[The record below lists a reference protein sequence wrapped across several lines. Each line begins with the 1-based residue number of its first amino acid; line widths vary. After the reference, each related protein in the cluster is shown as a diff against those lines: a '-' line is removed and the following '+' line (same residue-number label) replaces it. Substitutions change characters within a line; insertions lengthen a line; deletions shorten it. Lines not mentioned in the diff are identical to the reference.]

1 MSNVQKYS
9 SRLAAVGLL
18 VALVVA
24 VYGALAMPLVEAHS
38 RLNLAQKETREQ
50 LDRYAQIAARRPA
63 IEVLLTKLESQQV
76 STSIYLHGS
85 TDPLAAVELQD
96 RINAQIK
103 RTGGKL
109 RSIQVLRAETNESF
123 KRVAISVQLTTT
135 MSAFH
140 NLLYAIEASRP
151 LLEIRNLEIKNT
163 RRRTNN
169 NKQTEEPVLLIR
181 FDVFGFLKPVKA

>member
-9 SRLAAVGLL
+9 SRLVAVGLL

-24 VYGALAMPLVEAHS
+24 VYGSLAMPLVEAHS
-38 RLNLAQKETREQ
+38 RLDLAQREAREQ
-50 LDRYAQIAARRPA
+50 LDRYAQIAARRSA

-151 LLEIRNLEIKNT
+151 LLEIRKLDIKNT

-169 NKQTEEPVLLIR
+169 NKQIEEPVLLIR
-181 FDVFGFLKPVKA
+181 FDVFGFLKPVTA